1 MRSMMGLLVLL
12 VACDGKDGG
21 GDNGGGDDTA
31 DTGDTGSAL
40 DAVCTEPVAPGCV
53 DEMILDLSLH
63 DDKTSEGEVT
73 TTTDGAD
80 FLTDID
86 ASAGGYNQYQNN
98 AWVYVRFDAD
108 GAHRVDI
115 DDETALESM
124 DWDMALRRYIVRL
137 NGGDSGPSCVGAAEM
152 RGYTYAELTSIPDGI
167 GYQVDDFYTDS
178 CVITEDTSGLPGSP
192 AVAMGGWWEYPG
204 CVETTETPFL
214 IQKADG
220 HILKLVVLAYYGDE
234 QADCNDDGSTTA
246 DGGYYTLRW
255 TFMN

>member
-1 MRSMMGLLVLL
+1 MRSMLGFLVLL
-12 VACDGKDGG
+12 AACDGKDGG
-21 GDNGGGDDTA
+21 GGGDDTGGE
-31 DTGDTGSAL
+31 TGDTGS
-40 DAVCTEPVAPGCV
+40 DVEAVCTEQTPPSCV

-63 DDKTSEGEVT
+63 GDKTSDGEVT
-73 TTTDGAD
+73 TTADGAD
-80 FLTDID
+80 FFTEID

-152 RGYTYAELTSIPDGI
+152 RGFTYEKLTEIPDGI
-167 GYQVDDFYTDS
+167 SYQLDDYYTDD
-178 CVITEDTSGLPGSP
+178 CTITEDTSGLPGSP
-192 AVAMGGWWEYPG
+192 AVAMGGWWDYPG
-204 CVETTETPFL
+204 CVATTETPFL

-234 QADCNDDGSTTA
+234 QADCNENETTTA
-246 DGGYYTLRW
+246 DGGYYQLRW